1 MFQNSFSQR
10 FEGLGSRLV
19 AAIEKLRAAS
29 DEPTQLAQYQAMLEN
44 TFDGVL
50 FVRDRKIIKC
60 NRRLERMLGYAEGEL
75 LGQSTVV
82 LHLSPESWEKIDRS
96 IYARLEEGLPYEMEM
111 QIRRRDGSDVWC
123 AVSVMRVEPADKG
136 KGSVWRLHDIS
147 ERKIAQAALEKAH
160 AELETRVQQ
169 RTAALSEANRTLNS
183 EVAERKRVEQA
194 LRQSEQRL
202 DSILSSLNEVV
213 WSLSPATR
221 QLLYLNPA
229 AELLYGRRP
238 AEFFA
243 DKDLWLE
250 VIHPEDR
257 ERLSR
262 SLIPILRDGAAQF
275 DYRIVRPDGEVR
287 WVHDQAKLIR
297 DEMGIIVRVDG
308 LVTDL
313 TKQKLAQQQLIES
326 QRRLQAL
333 FDHSQD
339 AIVLVDDAARIV
351 NANPAACALFEL
363 DSTRFPQLA
372 LHDVIP
378 LPQRPWVD
386 NAWCALIAAG
396 QESGDYV
403 IRRSDGSRCAIE
415 YRAAA
420 NILPGLHLAV
430 VRDVTVRMQAEEA
443 LREGAERI
451 RRLSSHLQSVREEQ
465 SARIAREVHDELGGS
480 LTMLKLGL
488 ASLLDKADDP
498 QRVRQQLTSMLAL
511 TNDSIQSVKHISMSL
526 HPVMLDTLGLLATIR
541 CHVNE
546 FSQLT
551 GIDHELHLPENLA
564 LASNRS
570 TAVFRIIQEA
580 LTNVARHA
588 EATKLEIAMRH
599 DDGWLIVEIT
609 DDGKGVTDAV
619 LAKPASFGILGMRER
634 SRYVGGEL
642 TIQGT
647 TDPGTP
653 DRGTKVV
660 LRLPLERGRV

>member
-1 MFQNSFSQR
+1 MFQNSFSQI
-10 FEGLGSRLV
+10 FEGLGSRL
-19 AAIEKLRAAS
+19 ATAIEKLRAAS
-29 DEPTQLAQYQAMLEN
+29 DELAQYQAMLEN

-50 FVRDRKIIKC
+50 FVRDRKIIKY
-60 NRRLERMLGYAEGEL
+60 NRRLERMLGYADGEL
-75 LGQSTVV
+75 LGQSTLV

-96 IYARLEEGLPYEMEM
+96 IYDRLEEGRPCEREM

-123 AVSVMRVEPADKG
+123 AVSSMRVGPADKG

-147 ERKIAQAALEKAH
+147 ERAAQAALEKAH
-160 AELETRVQQ
+160 AELETRVRQ

-287 WVHDQAKLIR
+287 WVRDQAKLIR
-297 DEMGIIVRVDG
+297 DEMGTIVRVDG
-308 LVTDL
+308 LVTDF
-313 TKQKLAQQQLIES
+313 TEQKRAQEQLIES

-363 DSTRFPQLA
+363 DSARFPQLA
-372 LHDVIP
+372 LQDVIP
-378 LPQRPWVD
+378 LPQRPGVE
-386 NAWCALIAAG
+386 NAWCAFIAAG

-430 VRDVTVRMQAEEA
+430 VRDVTVRKQAEEA
-443 LREGAERI
+443 QREGTERL
-451 RRLSSHLQSVREEQ
+451 RGLSSHLQSVREEQ
-465 SARIAREVHDELGGS
+465 SARIAREMHDELGGS

-498 QRVRQQLTSMLAL
+498 PRVRQQLTSMLAL
-511 TNDSIQSVKHISMSL
+511 TNDSIQSVKRISMSL

-541 CHVNE
+541 RHVAE

-551 GIDHELHLPENLA
+551 GIDHELHLPEYLS

-642 TIQGT
+642 IIQGT

-660 LRLPLERGRV
+660 LRLPLEQESA